1 MTLDEIIIQRYANMR
16 TIDLANELGV
26 KYCTVANKA
35 YRMGLKK
42 SKEYLASELS
52 GRRNLLEKGM
62 ATRFKKGN
70 IAHNKGAK
78 MPKHVYERAKATMF
92 KKGNKP
98 SNTQPVG
105 TINFRTDSAGRTY
118 AYIKIK
124 DSDWRLMHRVVWEEH
139 HGPIPRGMVV
149 RFKDGNTMHWDINNL
164 ELIGQCQNMEL
175 NTIQRYPNEVRQ
187 VIKLNN
193 KLKRKINGKKQN
205 Q

>member
-1 MTLDEIIIQRYANMR
+1 MTLNEIIIQRYANMR

-26 KYCTVANKA
+26 KYCTVANEA

-42 SKEYLASELS
+42 SKEYLTSELS

-78 MPKHVYERAKATMF
+78 MPEHVYEKAKATMF

-105 TINFRTDSAGRTY
+105 TINFRIDSAGRTY

-187 VIKLNN
+187 VIKLNS